1 MPGPVDYTDVLQQ
14 ADVRHHPISSGWTFF
29 GAIAL
34 LVVGASTLA
43 QFF

>member
-1 MPGPVDYTDVLQQ
+1 MPGPEEYTDVLQQ
-14 ADVRHHPISSGWTFF
+14 ADFHHHPISSGWTLL

-34 LVVGASTLA
+34 LVISASSLA